1 MQSMDSVQPY
11 ADSSV
16 GGYVPTPTPAYAPG
30 DDVLVGIALPG
41 RETARA
47 RVRRV
52 VPIAPLS
59 DATVRYLYLLSL
71 EEGVVSSL
79 VADEEMLRPISPRR

>member
-1 MQSMDSVQPY
+1 MQSMYPY

-16 GGYVPTPTPAYAPG
+16 SGYVPTPTPAYAPG
-30 DDVLVGIALPG
+30 DDVLVGSTVPG

-59 DATVRYLYLLSL
+59 DATVRYLYLVSL
-71 EEGVVSSL
+71 EGSVVSSL
-79 VADEEMLRPISPRR
+79 AADEEMLRPVSPRW